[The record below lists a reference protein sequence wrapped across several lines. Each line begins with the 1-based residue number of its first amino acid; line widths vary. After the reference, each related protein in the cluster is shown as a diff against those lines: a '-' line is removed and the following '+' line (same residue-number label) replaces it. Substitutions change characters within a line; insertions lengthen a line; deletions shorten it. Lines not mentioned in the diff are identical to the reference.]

1 MVHFSGVGSERQRM
15 EIDFNSDVRSALA
28 FEIGLSLFRVLQE
41 ALHNATKHSGVKR
54 VEVQLRED
62 SGEVHLIV
70 RDSGK
75 GFDLETHFMAK
86 V

>member
-1 MVHFSGVGSERQRM
+1 VSVLVWLTG
-15 EIDFNSDVRSALA
+15 
-28 FEIGLSLFRVLQE
+28 IGRSLFRVLQE

-54 VEVQLRED
+54 IEVQLRED
-62 SGEVHLIV
+62 SGEIHLII

-75 GFDLETHFMAK
+75 GFDVEAALR